1 MSTSSRAQRA
11 EQTGT
16 APGIQRPDVVRIPR
30 PTGGPGRGGP
40 FAGMNVPAEK
50 ALNFGPSAR
59 RLLGELR
66 PERAWL
72 ALVLALAVVSVAFS
86 VTGPRLLGEGT
97 NLIFAGVVLVLLLF
111 VLFTVLPRAPHF
123 IR

>member
-1 MSTSSRAQRA
+1 MSTTRGTQPAPG
-11 EQTGT
+11 TGT
-16 APGIQRPDVVRIPR
+16 APGTGAAGTGAAPGTREAAVVRIPR
-30 PTGGPGRGGP
+30 PAGGPGRGGP

-50 ALNFGPSAR
+50 ALNFGASAR

-72 ALVLALAVVSVAFS
+72 TLVLALAVVSVAFS

-97 NLIFAGVVLVLLLF
+97 NLI
-111 VLFTVLPRAPHF
+111 
-123 IR
+123 